1 MIIFQM
7 LYFISLLGTILTI
20 MSGFSE
26 LKRDLSSIEA
36 LERELNLKQLQIN
49 RLLNITQ
56 AINNNVSAEGLYNMY
71 NSFLSWEIGV
81 KKMALYVLESDG
93 WTCASSIGVSEDQ
106 LAIDITDKFEKYTR
120 LNNVE
125 DNSNPLIRQ
134 FDVVIPVRH
143 KDQAIAYVFIG
154 GFSEEDDMY
163 NKVQFITTITNIISV
178 AIENKRLFKRQLE
191 QERLKRE
198 MELAFE
204 MQQMLIPEQLPR
216 KSCYELASIYKPRY
230 GVGGDY
236 FDFIEFDDGK
246 IVFCVGDISGKGVA
260 AALLMANFQANFHTL
275 INKQEAIDT
284 FIHDLNQSVNLITRG
299 ERFITFF
306 IAQYDTVNQSLR
318 YVNAGHNPPVLVNDG
333 VLHLLNK
340 GCTILGSFP
349 ELPEVEVG
357 ELTLDGEAMI
367 LSFTDGLTDLQNEKG
382 DFLSEELLYD
392 FVRQHYKSS
401 ASEFNEKLMESL
413 ERFKGNEVYPDDFT
427 VLTCKIFTPGHYQPI

>member
-1 MIIFQM
+1 
-7 LYFISLLGTILTI
+7 

-26 LKRDLSSIEA
+26 LKKGLSSIEA

-81 KKMALYVLESDG
+81 KKMALYVLEDDQWS
-93 WTCASSIGVSEDQ
+93 CASHIGLSKEL

-125 DNSNPLIRQ
+125 DNSNPLIEQ

-143 KDQAIAYVFIG
+143 KDQSIAYVFIG

-163 NKVQFITTITNIISV
+163 NKVQFITTITNIIAV
-178 AIENKRLFKRQLE
+178 AIENKRLFKRQIE
-191 QERLKRE
+191 QERIRRE
-198 MELAFE
+198 VELASE
-204 MQQMLIPEQLPR
+204 MQQMLIPKKLPR
-216 KSCYELASIYKPRY
+216 KECYELDSIYKPRY

-236 FDFIEFDDGK
+236 FDFIEFGDGK
-246 IVFCVGDISGKGVA
+246 IVFCIGDISGKGIA

-275 INKQEAIDT
+275 INKREAIDT
-284 FIHDLNQSVNLITRG
+284 FIHDLNQSVNLITQG

-306 IAQYDTVNQSLR
+306 IAEYNPANQSLH
-318 YVNAGHNPPVLVNDG
+318 YVNAGHNPPVLVNEG
-333 VLHLLNK
+333 TLHLLDK

-357 ELTLDGEAMI
+357 SVKLSGETTI
-367 LSFTDGLTDLQNEKG
+367 LCFTDGLTDLQNEQG
-382 DFLSEELLYD
+382 EYLDETLLYE
-392 FVRQHYKSS
+392 FVQQEYKSP
-401 ASEFNEKLMESL
+401 AYVFNKKLMESL
-413 ERFKGNEVYPDDFT
+413 ERFKGNEVYTDDFT
-427 VLTCKIFTPGHYQPI
+427 VLTCKIFTPGHYQPLS

>member
-1 MIIFQM
+1 
-7 LYFISLLGTILTI
+7 

-26 LKRDLSSIEA
+26 LRKGLSNIEA

-56 AINNNVSAEGLYNMY
+56 AINNNVSAEGLFNMY
-71 NSFLSWEIGV
+71 KSFLSWEIGV
-81 KKMALYVLESDG
+81 KKMALYIREEEA
-93 WTCASSIGVSEDQ
+93 WACASSIGIKEEL
-106 LAIDITDKFEKYTR
+106 LALDIRKYFEKYTR

-125 DNSNPLIRQ
+125 EADHPLIRE

-143 KDQAIAYVFIG
+143 KEHPIAYVFIG
-154 GFSEEDDMY
+154 GFSEEEDMY
-163 NKVQFITTITNIISV
+163 NKVQFITTITNIIAV

-198 MELAFE
+198 MELASE
-204 MQQMLIPEQLPR
+204 MQRMLIPTNMPSR
-216 KSCYELASIYKPRY
+216 PGYELASIYKPHY

-275 INKQEAIDT
+275 INKRTALDT
-284 FIHDLNQSVNLITRG
+284 FIRDLNTSVNLITQG

-306 IAQYDTVNQSLR
+306 IAEYDTSRQALR

-333 VLHLLNK
+333 ELHMLNK

-349 ELPEVEVG
+349 ELPEIEVG
-357 ELTLDGEAMI
+357 CVPLEGEAMV
-367 LSFTDGLTDLQNEKG
+367 LSFTDGLTDLQNESG
-382 DFLSEELLYD
+382 DYLNEEMLYS
-392 FVRQHYKSS
+392 FVRNNYKLS
-401 ASEFNEKLMESL
+401 ASAFNRQLMDRL
-413 ERFKGNEVYPDDFT
+413 EVFKGGKSYPDDFT
-427 VLTCKIFTPGHYQPI
+427 VLTCKIFTPGNDKYTQR